1 MRAQRTLSMT
11 ISVVALAFLALLGTG
26 THTVSSGETLAGIA
40 SRYGT
45 TADALAKANG
55 IKNPNR
61 IYVGT
66 RLIVPTPAAA
76 SAPAAAAP
84 ATAPY
89 TVKRGDTLGSIAA
102 AAGTRIATLVSMNS
116 IKNPNLI
123 RVGQVLTIPATT
135 SSAPGGPPAASP
147 QPKPPAVVAPAG
159 GATHHDVRAGD
170 TISGIAGKYK
180 IPSAQLVSANG
191 LTDGRIYV
199 GQRLRLV
206 PAAASPAPAS
216 PSSGTTHKVAPGE
229 TLSSIARRY
238 GTTIKAIQTANGI
251 SDPNRVVVGQ
261 TLVIPAAASAPGP
274 LRCPVQGA
282 MRHMNDWGFPRSGGR
297 FHEGNDLFAARGTPV
312 VAVVGGTA
320 VQKVGAIGGKQVKL
334 LGDDGTSYYY
344 THLDGFGPAGRVK
357 AGDLIGYVGSTGNA
371 AGSSPHV
378 HFEVHPGGGAA
389 VNPFPLVAAAC

>member
-40 SRYGT
+40 ARYGT
-45 TADALAKANG
+45 TTAALAEANG

-66 RLIVPTPAAA
+66 RLTIPTAAPAAA
-76 SAPAAAAP
+76 SP
-84 ATAPY
+84 ATLKY
-89 TVKRGDTLGSIAA
+89 TVKRGDSLGSIAA
-102 AAGTRIATLVSMNS
+102 AAGTRIATLVSLNS

-123 RVGQVLTIPATT
+123 RVGQVLTIPAA
-135 SSAPGGPPAASP
+135 SGGASGGSPPPAS
-147 QPKPPAVVAPAG
+147 QPKPPAVVTPAG
-159 GATHHDVRAGD
+159 GATYHDVRAGD
-170 TISGIAGKYK
+170 TIGGIARRYK

-191 LTDGRIYV
+191 LTDGRVYV

-206 PAAASPAPAS
+206 PAASSAQAAT
-216 PSSGTTHKVAPGE
+216 SSGTTHKVAPGE

-238 GTTIKAIQTANGI
+238 GTTIKAIQAANGI
-251 SDPNRVVVGQ
+251 TDPNRVVIGQ

-274 LRCPVQGA
+274 LRCPVQGT

-297 FHEGNDLFAARGTPV
+297 FHEGNDLFAARGTPA
-312 VAVVGGTA
+312 VAVVDGTA

-334 LGDDGTSYYY
+334 LGDDGTWYYY
-344 THLDGFGPAGRVK
+344 THLDGFGRV
-357 AGDLIGYVGSTGNA
+357 G
-371 AGSSPHV
+371 
-378 HFEVHPGGGAA
+378 
-389 VNPFPLVAAAC
+389 